1 MFRSK
6 VLFQLSSS
14 FWNLIFIFEIPHFQE
29 SALFTLFKGR
39 LFLGGFFAVS
49 LFRAPSLVSRA
60 RSVEFWGKQ
69 EALLLNFIALQ
80 RYSEISF
87 ILGNSLRKLESVG
100 FHCNPF
106 DAERWLFLLP
116 SLGGVGLL
124 RRLIWVVF
132 LRKRKTFSN
141 KSQFNFIFLMVA
153 IFCTFTN
160 KQNT

>member
-1 MFRSK
+1 MFLLK

-14 FWNLIFIFEIPHFQE
+14 ILNFIFIFEVSHFQE

-116 SLGGVGLL
+116 SLGGVGLC
-124 RRLIWVVF
+124 F
-132 LRKRKTFSN
+132 SEKRKTFPN
-141 KSQFNFIFLMVA
+141 KRQVNFIFLR
-153 IFCTFTN
+153 
-160 KQNT
+160 

>member
-39 LFLGGFFAVS
+39 LFSGFFAVS
-49 LFRAPSLVSRA
+49 LFRAPSLVSRT

-116 SLGGVGLL
+116 SLGGVGLC
-124 RRLIWVVF
+124 F
-132 LRKRKTFSN
+132 SEKRKTFPN
-141 KSQFNFIFLMVA
+141 KRQVNFIFLRWA
-153 IFCTFTN
+153 FFAHSRTSKTL
-160 KQNT
+160 KS